1 MKVRNH
7 ETTKFHIK
15 KIVIED
21 NDFLQG
27 YKVSMVINNKYIE
40 YVHKGKYIDSI
51 LKEVKDYLSLMVDEF
66 EMEEYIKI

>member
-7 ETTKFHIK
+7 ETKKFDIK

-21 NDFLQG
+21 NDYLQG

-40 YVHKGKYIDSI
+40 YIHRGKYIDSI
-51 LKEVKDYLSLMVDEF
+51 LDEIEKYLNVLVDYDSDT
-66 EMEEYIKI
+66 YIKL

>member
-7 ETTKFHIK
+7 ETKKFDIK

-21 NDFLQG
+21 NDYLQG

-40 YVHKGKYIDSI
+40 YIHRGKYIDSI
-51 LKEVKDYLSLMVDEF
+51 LDEIEKYLNVLVDYDTDT
-66 EMEEYIKI
+66 YIKL